1 MIINEPLY
9 FYNSSCNYIDENL
22 SILRPKNIVNTIEN
36 CEIILLTNYD
46 ALYDKFYNDFV
57 ELIVYS
63 KENNK
68 KIYYDSTT
76 ELISENFIDR
86 IQIHDNLSTLTILT
100 NGPTNNYEK
109 KFYNL
114 RDKGVTL
121 IVEQFF
127 VKYED
132 YYVPIKIQH
141 KDLDRKKF
149 LMLGGKSKDF
159 RTAITGLIFGNDL
172 HKYGHI
178 SYFGFEP
185 LSSFTNETVYDYFMS
200 DSPIEQKLRVKEGI
214 LKMGGNKLLDV
225 DTFDFKVSHTRR
237 YDSTPYDLVEFVVV
251 LESDINHDRHFITE
265 KTTKCVQMNKKFILL
280 SAPNML
286 EKTKQYYKKYH
297 NKDISHLTDWCDTSY
312 DQITNKWGRIDKIY
326 EVIEKSING
335 YLI

>member
-109 KFYNL
+109 NF
-114 RDKGVTL
+114 
-121 IVEQFF
+121 
-127 VKYED
+127 
-132 YYVPIKIQH
+132 
-141 KDLDRKKF
+141 
-149 LMLGGKSKDF
+149 
-159 RTAITGLIFGNDL
+159 
-172 HKYGHI
+172 
-178 SYFGFEP
+178 
-185 LSSFTNETVYDYFMS
+185 
-200 DSPIEQKLRVKEGI
+200 
-214 LKMGGNKLLDV
+214 
-225 DTFDFKVSHTRR
+225 
-237 YDSTPYDLVEFVVV
+237 
-251 LESDINHDRHFITE
+251 
-265 KTTKCVQMNKKFILL
+265 
-280 SAPNML
+280 
-286 EKTKQYYKKYH
+286 
-297 NKDISHLTDWCDTSY
+297 
-312 DQITNKWGRIDKIY
+312 
-326 EVIEKSING
+326 
-335 YLI
+335 

>member
-1 MIINEPLY
+1 MIINEPLK
-9 FYNSSCNYIDENL
+9 FYSGHDRIDENM
-22 SILRPKNIVNTIEN
+22 SILRPKNIVNSIED

-46 ALYDKFYNDFV
+46 ALYDKFYEDFTK
-57 ELIVYS
+57 LIKYS

-76 ELISENFIDR
+76 ELISENFIDK
-86 IQIHDNLSTLTILT
+86 IQIHEDLSTLTILT

-109 KFYNL
+109 KFYDL
-114 RDKGVTL
+114 RKKGVTL

-127 VKYED
+127 VKYDD
-132 YYVPIKIQH
+132 YYVPIKIEH
-141 KDLDRKKF
+141 KDLGRKKF

-159 RTAITGLIFGNDL
+159 RTAITGLIFGNNL
-172 HKYGHI
+172 NKYGHI

-214 LKMGGNKLLDV
+214 LKMDGNISLDV

-237 YDSTPYDLVEFVVV
+237 YDSTPYDLVDFVVV
-251 LESDINHDRHFITE
+251 LESDINEDRHFITE

-280 SAPNML
+280 SAPKML
-286 EKTKQYYKKYH
+286 EKTKYYYKKYH
-297 NKDISHLTDWCDTSY
+297 NRDISHLTDWCDTSY
-312 DQITNKWGRIDKIY
+312 DQIKNKWDRIDRIY
-326 EVIEKSING
+326 EVIEKSVNG